1 MIFQN
6 LIPVENQYQQ
16 NKNEQNLL
24 KEKIIDAKGG
34 CTVLCSFFFILNL
47 EVAVVLLLIF
57 KSNHKMQII
66 FIIIGGVLGFLNFIL
81 FSFIT
86 KGLFTNQVNEAHIFT
101 LFGKYYGTI
110 KKNGFLWVNPLAS
123 RDKVSLKAQNLNGDV
138 IKVNDKHG
146 NPIMM
151 GCVVVWKIFDT
162 AKSFFEVDSCDDYI
176 RIQSEGVVREV
187 GCMFPYD
194 KLTKEDNITLK
205 GDQNEINGILINLLS
220 KRCHPA
226 GIQILEAKIT
236 ELSYANEIAEV
247 MLKTQAAD
255 AVIAARDKIVN
266 GAVSMIGHA
275 LGSLKSNDI
284 CNMSREKKAK
294 LVSNM
299 LVILCGESQNNANVG
314 SSSTRLMEGIN
325 KYH

>member
-1 MIFQN
+1 MKNDIQIYDQNPN
-6 LIPVENQYQQ
+6 LI
-16 NKNEQNLL
+16 
-24 KEKIIDAKGG
+24 KEKIIDAKTG
-34 CTVLCSFFFILNL
+34 CTIFCCFFGFIIL
-47 EVAVVLLLIF
+47 EVLAIVLIINFLKL
-57 KSNHKMQII
+57 KDI
-66 FIIIGGVLGFLNFIL
+66 FIVLICLIPGFLTFVLFI
-81 FSFIT
+81 FMI
-86 KGLFTNQVNEAHIFT
+86 KGFFTNEVNEATVLTF
-101 LFGKYYGTI
+101 FGKYYGTV
-110 KKNGFLWVNPLAS
+110 KKNGFLWINPLS
-123 RDKVSLKAQNLNGDV
+123 SKKSISLKAQNLNGAV

-146 NPIMM
+146 NPVMM

-162 AKSFFEVDSCDDYI
+162 AKAVYEVDSCDDYI

-187 GCMFPYD
+187 GCLFPYD
-194 KLTKEDNITLK
+194 KLTEEDTITLK
-205 GDQNEINGILINLLS
+205 GDQSEINKILIDLLT
-220 KRCHPA
+220 KRCMPA
-226 GIQILEAKIT
+226 GIQIIEAKIT

-275 LGSLKSNDI
+275 LSSLDSNNI

-299 LVILCGESQNNANVG
+299 LVILCGESQNNSNV
-314 SSSTRLMEGIN
+314 SSSAPRLLEGFK